1 MVNENF
7 NEFQFIETTQ
17 LYNVK
22 KDDVVSDSG
31 NSTAKDSKTI
41 QSPTTNSYSVTKNKL
56 AEITQRFPLNQSTS
70 ETKIK
75 PTENDENI
83 FNNKSN
89 NNKSKF
95 ETVNNLNDDNQKLL
109 DGAYITNIIESH
121 CDLIKN
127 QLENTIKTKENLFR

>member
-1 MVNENF
+1 MINENF